1 MIRTLQRMKMSAVVA
16 AAAVGIPVAAG
27 AQSPPQADVNV
38 PRVDLAA
45 TACFTQV
52 PDATTER
59 KWIGPGLALT
69 IDRSVTPYLAAAV
82 QVETDLHHV
91 TGFLSGAQVSTP
103 FYYGSARDPVPG
115 RFFGRAL
122 TGAVTDELGAGHP
135 AAQLSGGADVLL
147 SRARA
152 IGLRWEVGYQLMAGA
167 GAAPGHADGRAA
179 IGLLF
184 GPRLNP

>member
-1 MIRTLQRMKMSAVVA
+1 MIRTFQLMTMRAAVA
-16 AAAVGIPVAAG
+16 ALALGLPIPAR
-27 AQSPPQADVNV
+27 AQSPRQPDVDV
-38 PRVDLAA
+38 PRMDLAA
-45 TACFTQV
+45 TARFTQV
-52 PDATTER
+52 PDGAADR
-59 KWIGPGLALT
+59 KWIGRGFALT
-69 IDRSVTPYLAAAV
+69 IDRGVTPYLAAAV

-122 TGAVTDELGAGHP
+122 TGAVSDEFGVGHP

-152 IGLRWEVGYQLMAGA
+152 IGLRWEVGYQLMAGP
-167 GAAPGHADGRAA
+167 GAEPGHANGRVAV
-179 IGLLF
+179 GLLI
-184 GPRLNP
+184 GPRLHP

>member
-1 MIRTLQRMKMSAVVA
+1 MIKTFPVMTMSAVVVTA
-16 AAAVGIPVAAG
+16 ALRFPVAAP
-27 AQSPPQADVNV
+27 AQSTSQPDVYV
-38 PRVDLAA
+38 PRMDLAA
-45 TACFTQV
+45 TARFTRI
-52 PDATTER
+52 PDGAADR
-59 KWIGPGLALT
+59 RWIGPGFALT
-69 IDRSVTPYLAAAV
+69 IDRGVTPYLAAAV
-82 QVETDLHHV
+82 QVETDLHHL

>member
-1 MIRTLQRMKMSAVVA
+1 MFGTLQRVTLSAVVTA
-16 AAAVGIPVAAG
+16 ASLGTPIAAR
-27 AQSPPQADVNV
+27 AQSPRQPDVNL

-45 TACFTQV
+45 TARFIQV
-52 PDATTER
+52 PDATTDR

-69 IDRSVTPYLAAAV
+69 VDRSVTPYLAAAV
-82 QVETDLHHV
+82 QVETDLHRM
-91 TGFLSGAQVSTP
+91 TGFLSGAQVSTR

-122 TGAVTDELGAGHP
+122 TGAVKDEFGIGHP

-147 SRARA
+147 SRAHA

-167 GAAPGHADGRAA
+167 GPTPGGGRGRAA
-179 IGLLF
+179 IGLIF
-184 GPRLNP
+184 GPRLRP